1 MNRRDL
7 LIAGAALTLAAQ
19 RAAAGEETTG
29 RDAHSVH
36 NMAAMSKHR
45 LLVVAASECA
55 NTAQVCLNHCLM
67 TFAEGNTELAKCA
80 QAVNEVQAACR
91 VLVDLGNIESTHL
104 PAFAKAAIQVCK
116 DCKTECD
123 RHAAKHEVC
132 KACADACEKCAE
144 ECDLIAA

>member
-7 LIAGAALTLAAQ
+7 LIAGAAFTLAAQ
-19 RAAAGEETTG
+19 RATAGAETTDQG
-29 RDAHSVH
+29 AHAGH
-36 NMAAMSKHR
+36 NMAAMSKHH
-45 LLVVAASECA
+45 LLVMAASECA

-67 TFAEGNTELAKCA
+67 MFAEGDTELAKCA
-80 QAVNEVQAACR
+80 QTVNEVQAACR
-91 VLVDLGNIESTHL
+91 VLVDLGNIDSSHL
-104 PAFAKAAIQVCK
+104 PAFAKAAIQ